1 MVATRRVTRGAGDGA
16 AASWGLRVMRLA
28 AIALL
33 FSAAA
38 IAPGVAAA
46 QESSARL
53 FAAHAL
59 ALRASGVAGG
69 AEAAAV
75 LAAAPGAGAFEA
87 KESLSDLWSPFF
99 ANAVVKLARLRSP
112 GPVALYYNPL
122 LDIALL
128 TFWERR
134 DAGYFPMSARA
145 LPGERLAD
153 PDSVFALAPPWM
165 RSRDGPLQ
173 ALVRIAPARLDSF
186 LRAHPAAASEA
197 GRAPANFAS
206 AAADTRAVLPRLL
219 WSAAEALR
227 WIDGEIPW
235 LEAALAEIE
244 RALAAPTPAALLEA
258 APDTDPETAAALADL
273 PPAFADKLGLDMILE
288 AGQDG
293 RLLFASLP
301 EDGHI
306 YVVAECRV
314 AGPDC
319 ALIRIALLPVLG

>member
-1 MVATRRVTRGAGDGA
+1 MHR
-16 AASWGLRVMRLA
+16 GLRVPRLA

-33 FSAAA
+33 LAAA
-38 IAPGVAAA
+38 ALAPGAAAA
-46 QESSARL
+46 QGSSARV

-69 AEAAAV
+69 AAAAAV

-87 KESLSDLWSPFF
+87 KEALPDLWSPFF
-99 ANAVVKLARLRSP
+99 ANTVVKLARLHSP

-134 DAGYFPMSARA
+134 DAGYFPVSARA

-173 ALVRIAPARLDSF
+173 ALLRIAPTRLDSF

-197 GRAPANFAS
+197 GRDSANFAS
-206 AAADTRAVLPRLL
+206 AAADMRAALPRLL
-219 WSAAEALR
+219 WSATEALR
-227 WIDGEIPW
+227 WIDGGIPW
-235 LEAALAEIE
+235 LEAVLAEIE
-244 RALAAPTPAALLEA
+244 RALAASAPAALIEA
-258 APDTDPETAAALADL
+258 APDTDPETAAALVGL
-273 PPAFADKLGLDMILE
+273 PPAFADELGLDMILE
-288 AGQDG
+288 AGRDG

-314 AGPDC
+314 AGTDC
-319 ALIRIALLPVLG
+319 ALVRLALLPVLG